1 MEIERDRTPL
11 AGRRKLG
18 TLRGVNPLLLALMA
32 SAGLGAL
39 IGLIRQWSE
48 QVQQPPGAEYSGVR
62 TFTFWSVLGCVA
74 AFLSAE
80 YSPAVLPVVVAVIGV
95 YFAAR
100 QWGAPAGGPGG
111 STTFA
116 ASLLTV
122 LIGALVYWRH
132 HQEALLI
139 SATAAVLLGLK
150 SRLHALTR
158 AFTDADIRATLMFIA
173 ITGVI
178 LPLVPD
184 RDFGPFGG
192 FNPFSTWLMV
202 VLISGLGFTGYVAM
216 RLLGASAGIV
226 LTSLLGGLASS
237 TATTLAFS
245 RRSRE
250 DPALSRHYAL
260 AVVAACSMMLPR
272 VLVAIG
278 VFNRDLAWQLVAPF
292 ALMAMPAVA
301 YGVWLWF
308 RRRPG
313 HDVVTT
319 PAIANP
325 LSLFTAVKFALLYAA
340 IGFLVKA
347 AASLELLHQGLLPL
361 SFISGLTDM
370 DAISLSVVG
379 SFNAGTIPLS
389 LAAKAVLLAAISNS
403 LLKAGLAISLG
414 SPELRRLAGGV
425 LIFTALAGAAGWWFV
440 A

>member
-1 MEIERDRTPL
+1 MRIF
-11 AGRRKLG
+11 
-18 TLRGVNPLLLALMA
+18 RGVNPFLLALMA

-48 QVQQPPGAEYSGVR
+48 QVQQPAGAEYSGVR

-80 YSPAVLPVVVAVIGV
+80 YSPAVLPVVVAVVGG

-100 QWGAPAGGPGG
+100 QWGTPAGGPGG

-122 LIGALVYWRH
+122 LIGVLVYWRH
-132 HQEALLI
+132 HQEAVLI

-150 SRLHALTR
+150 TRLHALTR
-158 AFTDADIRATLMFIA
+158 AFTDEDIRATLQFVA

-184 RDFGPFGG
+184 RDLGPFGA

-216 RLLGASAGIV
+216 RLLGTSAGIV

-250 DPALSRHYAL
+250 DPALSRLYAL
-260 AVVAACSMMLPR
+260 AVVAACSTMLPR

-278 VFNRDLAWQLVAPF
+278 VFNRELAWRLLPAF
-292 ALMAMPAVA
+292 ALMAMPAVG

-308 RRRPG
+308 RRRP
-313 HDVVTT
+313 DSNTVST
-319 PAIANP
+319 PAITNP
-325 LSLFTAVKFALLYAA
+325 LSLFTAVKFALLYAGIA
-340 IGFLVKA
+340 FLVKA
-347 AASLELLHQGLLPL
+347 AASLELLHTGLLPL

-379 SFNAGTIPLS
+379 NFNTGTIPLP
-389 LAAKAVLLAAISNS
+389 LAAQAILVAAISNS
-403 LLKAGLAISLG
+403 LLKAGLAITLG
-414 SPELRRLAGGV
+414 SPGLRRLAGGV
-425 LIFTALAGAAGWWFV
+425 LILTALAGAGGWWFV

>member
-1 MEIERDRTPL
+1 MRTFQD
-11 AGRRKLG
+11 
-18 TLRGVNPLLLALMA
+18 VNPLLLALMA

-74 AFLSAE
+74 AFLSAQ
-80 YSPAVLPVVVAVIGV
+80 YSPAVLPVVVAVVGG

-100 QWGAPAGGPGG
+100 QWGTAAGGPGG

-132 HQEALLI
+132 HQEAVLI

-150 SRLHALTR
+150 ARLHALTR
-158 AFTDADIRATLMFIA
+158 AFTDADIRATLQFVA

-178 LPLVPD
+178 LPLVPN
-184 RDFGPFGG
+184 RDLGPFGA

-237 TATTLAFS
+237 TASTLAFS

-250 DPALSRHYAL
+250 DPALSRQYAL

-278 VFNRDLAWQLVAPF
+278 VFNRELAWHLVAPF
-292 ALMAMPAVA
+292 ALMAVPAVA

-313 HDVVTT
+313 HDAVTT

-325 LSLFTAVKFALLYAA
+325 LSLFTAVKFALLYAG

-347 AASLELLHQGLLPL
+347 AASLELLHTGLLPL
-361 SFISGLTDM
+361 SFVSGLTDM

-389 LAAKAVLLAAISNS
+389 LAAQAVLIAAISNS

-425 LIFTALAGAAGWWFV
+425 LILTALGGAAGWWFV